1 MDDKVRKR
9 GWIKNVAIIFLSIL
23 LVLTFFSNTF
33 MNRSLPEV
41 AVQYVEG
48 GTIQAQIRGT
58 GTVTPT
64 ESYEVKS
71 TQSRTVRSVAV
82 QVGDQVKTGDAL
94 LYYAEGDSEDIKAAE
109 EALDAAT
116 LAYQEALINSATGQ
130 YSEQKRDIERKR
142 EELNN
147 AKAARDSCAFN
158 QTAWNE
164 ANKALN
170 DASTAV
176 SEAQKT
182 YDGIEAK
189 IAELG
194 DENTAPTKPEYAE
207 LKLQLDQAQ
216 AVLDAAKLAEQDA
229 QARLDSQSAY
239 KQEYDA
245 AVEEVN
251 TAEQALNDAL
261 FSFQKDAALDNLHLA
276 DQEKKI
282 EELQAELNDLRGG
295 GSANS
300 TIMSEV
306 NGIVAAV
313 NVSAGNMA
321 EADMTLMTIE
331 VPDMGYSVSFSV
343 TNEQSKRVR
352 VGDTASVMYN
362 WANNIDAIL
371 SSVRTDP
378 ANPTAN
384 KLLVFKVTGD
394 GVSSGS
400 QLTLSIG
407 EKGQYYDSV
416 VPNSSVRTDNNG
428 SFVLAVTAK
437 NTGLGTRYIATRVDV
452 QVAAKDDVNS
462 GVTGGLASGDYVIT
476 SSSKPIEPGTAVR
489 LPD

>member
-1 MDDKVRKR
+1 MDDKVKRR
-9 GWIKNVAIIFLSIL
+9 GWIKNVAIIFLSVL

-48 GTIQAQIRGT
+48 GTIQAQVRGT
-58 GTVTPT
+58 GVVTPT

-71 TQSRTVRSVAV
+71 AQSRTVRSVPV
-82 QVGDQVKTGDAL
+82 EVGDQVKVGDTL
-94 LYYAEGDSEDIKAAE
+94 LYYAEGDSEDVKAAE

-142 EELNN
+142 QELND
-147 AKAARDSCAFN
+147 AKTARNNCLFD

-164 ANKALN
+164 ATQVLN
-170 DASTAV
+170 DARTAV
-176 SEAQKT
+176 NEAQKA
-182 YDGIEAK
+182 YDEIEAK

-194 DENTAPTKPEYAE
+194 DEETAPTKPEYPE

-216 AVLDAAKLAEQDA
+216 AVLDAAKLTEQDA
-229 QARLDSQSAY
+229 QARLDSLSVY

-245 AVEEVN
+245 AVAAVN
-251 TAEQALNDAL
+251 AAEQALNDAL
-261 FSFQKDAALDNLHLA
+261 FSFQKSAALDNLHLA
-276 DQEKKI
+276 DQKKKI
-282 EELQAELNDLRGG
+282 DQLQAELNDLRGG

-300 TIMSEV
+300 TVMSEV
-306 NGIVAAV
+306 NGIVAAI

-321 EADMTLMTIE
+321 EADQTLMLIE

-352 VGDTASVMYN
+352 VGDTANVMYN
-362 WANNIDAIL
+362 WANNIDATLTSI
-371 SSVRTDP
+371 RTDP
-378 ANPTAN
+378 ANPTTN

-394 GVSSGS
+394 GVSSGG
-400 QLTLSIG
+400 QVTLSIG

-428 SFVLAVTAK
+428 SFVLAIMTK

-462 GVTGGLASGDYVIT
+462 GVTGGLAPGDYVIT
-476 SSSKPIEPGTAVR
+476 SSSKPIEPGMAVR